1 MRGGTKYKWYNI
13 FMNSI
18 YQERILQH
26 SSSPH
31 NFGRLP
37 TATQKII
44 LDNPLCGDKIQ
55 MEVEIE
61 GGVVKHA
68 MFTGK
73 GCAISKA
80 SASLL
85 TDKVKNMQISE
96 LRKWNKDSMI
106 KMLGIELG
114 ANRLKCALLPLEALQ
129 KAIAGA

>member
-1 MRGGTKYKWYNI
+1 
-13 FMNSI
+13 MNSI

-26 SSSPH
+26 SSQPH

-37 TATQKII
+37 SATSKIL

-55 MEVEIE
+55 MEVEVIE
-61 GGVVKHA
+61 GIIKNA
-68 MFTGK
+68 MFTGR

-85 TDKVKNMQISE
+85 TDRAKGKSTSE
-96 LRKWNKDSMI
+96 LRKWDKTSII

-114 ANRLKCALLPLEALQ
+114 PNRLKCALLPLEALQ
-129 KAIAGA
+129 RVI

>member
-1 MRGGTKYKWYNI
+1 MT
-13 FMNSI
+13 SI

-26 SSSPH
+26 SATPH

-37 TATQKII
+37 TATNKIV

-55 MEVEIE
+55 MEVEILS
-61 GGVVKHA
+61 GIVKNV

-85 TDKVKNMQISE
+85 TEKVKGMKIEE
-96 LRKWNKDSMI
+96 LRKWDKTSI
-106 KMLGIELG
+106 IEILGIDLCP
-114 ANRLKCALLPLEALQ
+114 NRLKCALLPLEALQ
-129 KAIAGA
+129 KLIKL

>member
-1 MRGGTKYKWYNI
+1 MT
-13 FMNSI
+13 SL

-26 SSSPH
+26 FAHPH

-37 TATQKII
+37 SATATVL
-44 LDNPLCGDKIQ
+44 LDNPLCGDVIQ
-55 MEVEIE
+55 MEVE
-61 GGVVKHA
+61 VKEHRVIRA

-85 TDKVKNMQISE
+85 TEEVLGKDISE
-96 LRKWNKDSMI
+96 LKKWDKTHII

-114 ANRLKCALLPLEALQ
+114 PNHLKCALLPLETLQ
-129 KAIAGA
+129 KAISI

>member
-1 MRGGTKYKWYNI
+1 MSTL
-13 FMNSI
+13 

-26 SSSPH
+26 SSAPH

-37 TATQKII
+37 SATSKIL

-55 MEVEIE
+55 MEIE
-61 GGVVKHA
+61 VVDGIVKHA

-85 TDKVKNMQISE
+85 TDLAINKPISE
-96 LRKWNKDSMI
+96 LRKMNATSMI
-106 KMLGIELG
+106 NILGIELG
-114 ANRLKCALLPLEALQ
+114 PNRLKCALLPLEALQ
-129 KAIAGA
+129 KALGEPIEK

>member
-1 MRGGTKYKWYNI
+1 MT
-13 FMNSI
+13 SI

-26 SSSPH
+26 SAQPH

-37 TATQKII
+37 SATNKII
-44 LDNPLCGDKIQ
+44 LDNPLCGDVIQ
-55 MEVEIE
+55 MEVEVVR
-61 GGVVKHA
+61 GVVKHA

-85 TDKVKNMQISE
+85 TDAVKDKTISK
-96 LRKWNKDSMI
+96 LRKWDKTSMI

-114 ANRLKCALLPLEALQ
+114 PNRLKCALLPLEALQ
-129 KAIAGA
+129 KLIM

>member
-1 MRGGTKYKWYNI
+1 
-13 FMNSI
+13 MNSL

-26 SSSPH
+26 ATHPH

-37 TATQKII
+37 SATHKIV

-55 MEVEIE
+55 MEVEVQD
-61 GGVVKHA
+61 GVAIHVR
-68 MFTGK
+68 FTGK

-85 TDKVKNMQISE
+85 TDAAQGKAISE
-96 LRKWNKDSMI
+96 LRKWDKVSMM

-114 ANRLKCALLPLEALQ
+114 PNRLKCALLPLEALQ
-129 KAIAGA
+129 RLI

>member
-1 MRGGTKYKWYNI
+1 MT
-13 FMNSI
+13 SI

-26 SSSPH
+26 SASPH

-37 TATQKII
+37 SATNKVV

-55 MEVEIE
+55 MEIE
-61 GGVVKHA
+61 VVDGIIKHI

-85 TDKVKNMQISE
+85 TDKVKGMKIEE
-96 LRKWNKDSMI
+96 LRKWDKTSII
-106 KMLGIELG
+106 KILGINLG
-114 ANRLKCALLPLEALQ
+114 PNRLKCALLPLEALQ
-129 KAIAGA
+129 KLLIEK